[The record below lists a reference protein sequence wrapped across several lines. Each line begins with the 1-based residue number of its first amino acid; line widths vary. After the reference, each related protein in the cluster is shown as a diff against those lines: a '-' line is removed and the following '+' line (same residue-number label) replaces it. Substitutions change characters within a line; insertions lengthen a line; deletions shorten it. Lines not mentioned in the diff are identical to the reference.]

1 MEMLVKKYQQKYR
14 RVREEM
20 CRWDE
25 LQSRFLS
32 QFRNASSIIQ
42 RLPVLDDSRS
52 YGELT
57 CVHGMREVLLGKQM
71 ETLEIIFRSI
81 RETLKE
87 FHGIVISLEKTVR
100 DGKQLL
106 KGGSMRPTMH
116 QMQLRVGIRPSL
128 ADCVDGLRSL
138 YDMHLAEYTL
148 KSSTISALSPQTL
161 HSSGGD
167 LSALHQLLADQP
179 NIPKEEVYLLQC
191 SLFSTLYFLKKF
203 ADFHHFGS
211 KHAFRV
217 MAESLEVF

>member
-20 CRWDE
+20 SRWDE

-71 ETLEIIFRSI
+71 ETLEIIFHSI

-106 KGGSMRPTMH
+106 KGGSMQPTVH

-138 YDMHLAEYTL
+138 YDMHLAEVEGPKRQLREDQRGLGLKWYML

-161 HSSGGD
+161 HSSGSD

-179 NIPKEEVYLLQC
+179 NIPKEEVQFIFNIIFPEEIC
-191 SLFSTLYFLKKF
+191 
-203 ADFHHFGS
+203 
-211 KHAFRV
+211 
-217 MAESLEVF
+217 

>member
-20 CRWDE
+20 SRWDE

-71 ETLEIIFRSI
+71 ETLEIIFHSI

-106 KGGSMRPTMH
+106 KGGSMQPTVH

-138 YDMHLAEYTL
+138 YDMHLAEYML

-161 HSSGGD
+161 HSSGSD

-179 NIPKEEVYLLQC
+179 NIPKEEVYFLQC

-203 ADFHHFGS
+203 ADFHHIGS

-217 MAESLEVF
+217 VAKSSEVF

>member
-20 CRWDE
+20 SRWDE

-71 ETLEIIFRSI
+71 ETLEIIFHSI

-106 KGGSMRPTMH
+106 KGGSMQPTVH

-138 YDMHLAEYTL
+138 YDMHLAEYML

-161 HSSGGD
+161 HSSGSD

-179 NIPKEEVYLLQC
+179 NIPKEEVQFIFNIIFPEEIC
-191 SLFSTLYFLKKF
+191 
-203 ADFHHFGS
+203 
-211 KHAFRV
+211 
-217 MAESLEVF
+217 

>member
-161 HSSGGD
+161 HSRSVDNLYGAGV
-167 LSALHQLLADQP
+167 LPSSLLKA
-179 NIPKEEVYLLQC
+179 
-191 SLFSTLYFLKKF
+191 
-203 ADFHHFGS
+203 
-211 KHAFRV
+211 
-217 MAESLEVF
+217 